1 MTEQTMTP
9 DEVLAVLDRN
19 AKDADAARFR
29 IKGHEAWEHTK
40 RCRVESAE
48 ARTAVAALIAER
60 DDTRKIC
67 DAAVLA
73 AAAAKAREE
82 ALIARN
88 AELEKERG
96 ALLATAKNASARLWA
111 SDNAADRSAGDDLDS
126 IIARAEGCG
135 NG

>member
-1 MTEQTMTP
+1 MTEQTTAPAMSADEVLDELVDAAKAFAKCPNPSAPQTP
-9 DEVLAVLDRN
+9 DEWMAQSKWRDARDRL
-19 AKDADAARFR
+19 R
-29 IKGHEAWEHTK
+29 
-40 RCRVESAE
+40 E
-48 ARTAVAALIAER
+48 ARTAVA
-60 DDTRKIC
+60 
-67 DAAVLA
+67 
-73 AAAAKAREE
+73 

-96 ALLATAKNASARLWA
+96 ALLAAAKNASARLWA